1 MNDKHWD
8 GKYFFEK
15 NVESPHEAGVL
26 MLSIEKAIKYLNWK
40 PKWDFAK
47 SIEVTINWYK
57 DVYEE
62 NKSAIECSL
71 NNLNEYINA
80 A

>member
-1 MNDKHWD
+1 
-8 GKYFFEK
+8 
-15 NVESPHEAGVL
+15 

-57 DVYEE
+57 DVYED

-71 NNLNEYINA
+71 NNLKEYINE
-80 A
+80 